1 MEVIQSTKQ
10 AFYFIE
16 NIMINGMP
24 IQTGDWVLAYHD
36 NTLVGAGKWGA
47 PYSEVPAM
55 GNDGMAETDRYC
67 KTGSEVRLKILQE
80 NTGEYFQVLESLPN
94 WQDNGLFTLGRLTA
108 REMPA
113 KIMIESA
120 YPNPFNPVTH
130 ISFGIDTDAYVQVKV
145 FDITGKEIATLAD
158 GTYFSGYHNLIWN
171 ADNFASGMY
180 FVRLEAGNFVQIQK
194 LLLLK

>member
-1 MEVIQSTKQ
+1 MISTSTAAFSFSYDLSTLTIGRIKVDSPIGLTYPEGYEILQSTRQ

-67 KTGSEVRLKILQE
+67 KTGSKVKLKILQE
-80 NTGEYFQVLESLPN
+80 NFQTGRTMVCLP
-94 WQDNGLFTLGRLTA
+94 WADLQ
-108 REMPA
+108 
-113 KIMIESA
+113 
-120 YPNPFNPVTH
+120 H
-130 ISFGIDTDAYVQVKV
+130 
-145 FDITGKEIATLAD
+145 GKC
-158 GTYFSGYHNLIWN
+158 
-171 ADNFASGMY
+171 
-180 FVRLEAGNFVQIQK
+180 RQK
-194 LLLLK
+194 L